1 MTQRDDLNRLGK
13 AERMAIF
20 GAGDPAL
27 ANGAF
32 GFDDLMAELVYGQIW
47 NRPGLS
53 RQDRMA
59 VTLAVLCSVQN
70 QAQLRRHVS
79 AALKLGL
86 TPRAIAEIFIQI
98 GIYRGFAASETALET
113 ARAVFAEEGI
123 TLTADAPA
131 ADAPRTDSLEAL
143 MGRGRDLQGA
153 LHAERRNEGHAAPD
167 NPVTGSIYPLV
178 VQYCYGEI
186 WDRPGLDRRVRAIC
200 AVASFAALDHDILLR
215 KFILSALNIGASRS
229 DITEALI
236 QGGPYNGFAFMLK
249 ALNIASEAFA
259 SLDKA

>member
-13 AERMAIF
+13 AERAAIF
-20 GAGDPAL
+20 GAGEAAL
-27 ANGAF
+27 ANGALGF
-32 GFDDLMAELVYGQIW
+32 GDLMAELVYGTIW

-59 VTLAVLCSVQN
+59 VTLAVLCSLQN
-70 QAQLRRHVS
+70 QAQLRRHVA

-86 TPRAIAEIFIQI
+86 TPRAIVEILIQI
-98 GIYRGFAASETALET
+98 GIYRGFAASESALET
-113 ARAVFAEEGI
+113 ALAVFAEAGI
-123 TLTADAPA
+123 TLEADT
-131 ADAPRTDSLEAL
+131 PRTDTLEAL
-143 MGRGRDLQGA
+143 MERGRGLQAA
-153 LHAERRNEGHAAPD
+153 LHAERRHEGHAAPD

-186 WDRPGLDRRVRAIC
+186 WDRPGLDRRLRALC

-215 KFILSALNIGASRS
+215 KFILSALNIGASRHE
-229 DITEALI
+229 IIEALI

-249 ALNIASEAFA
+249 ALNIAQEAFA
-259 SLDKA
+259 GLDKV

>member
-1 MTQRDDLNRLGK
+1 MTQRADVNRLGK
-13 AERMAIF
+13 AERAEIF
-20 GAGDPAL
+20 GAGEAAL
-27 ANGAF
+27 ANDALGF
-32 GFDDLMAELVYGQIW
+32 GDLMAELVYGQIW

-70 QAQLRRHVS
+70 QAQLRRHVA

-86 TPRAIAEIFIQI
+86 TPRAIVEVLIQI

-113 ARAVFAEEGI
+113 ALAVFAEQGI
-123 TLTADAPA
+123 TLE
-131 ADAPRTDSLEAL
+131 ADAPRSDTLDVL
-143 MGRGRDLQGA
+143 MERGRDLQGA
-153 LHAERRNEGHAAPD
+153 LHAERRHEGHASPD
-167 NPVTGSIYPLV
+167 NPATGSIYPLV

-215 KFILSALNIGASRS
+215 KFILSALNIGASRG
-229 DITEALI
+229 DIIEALI

-249 ALNIASEAFA
+249 ALNSAQEAFA
-259 SLDKA
+259 SLDRA

>member
-1 MTQRDDLNRLGK
+1 MTQRADVNRLGK
-13 AERMAIF
+13 AERAEIF
-20 GAGDPAL
+20 GAGEAAL
-27 ANGAF
+27 ANDALGF
-32 GFDDLMAELVYGQIW
+32 GDLMAELVYGQIW

-53 RQDRMA
+53 RQERMA

-70 QAQLRRHVS
+70 QAQLRRHVA

-86 TPRAIAEIFIQI
+86 TPRAIVEILIQI

-113 ARAVFAEEGI
+113 ALAVFAEHGI
-123 TLTADAPA
+123 TLEADP
-131 ADAPRTDSLEAL
+131 PRSDTLEVL
-143 MGRGRDLQGA
+143 MERGRDLQGA
-153 LHAERRNEGHAAPD
+153 LHAERRHEGHAAPD

-186 WDRPGLDRRVRAIC
+186 WDRPGLDRRLRALC

-215 KFILSALNIGASRS
+215 KFILSALNIGASRG
-229 DITEALI
+229 DIIEALI

-249 ALNIASEAFA
+249 ALNIAQEAFA
-259 SLDKA
+259 TLDRA

>member
-1 MTQRDDLNRLGK
+1 MTQRADLNRLGK
-13 AERMAIF
+13 AERAEIF
-20 GAGDPAL
+20 GAGEAAL
-27 ANGAF
+27 ANDALGF
-32 GFDDLMAELVYGQIW
+32 GDLMAELVYGNIW

-53 RQDRMA
+53 RQERMA

-70 QAQLRRHVS
+70 QAQLRRHVA

-86 TPRAIAEIFIQI
+86 TPHAIVEILIQI

-113 ARAVFAEEGI
+113 ALAVFAEHGI
-123 TLTADAPA
+123 TLEAEASRA
-131 ADAPRTDSLEAL
+131 DSLETL
-143 MGRGRDLQGA
+143 MERGRDLQGA
-153 LHAERRNEGHAAPD
+153 LHAERRHEGHAAPD

-186 WDRPGLDRRVRAIC
+186 WDRPGLDRRLRALC

-215 KFILSALNIGASRS
+215 KFILSALNIGASRG
-229 DITEALI
+229 DIIEALI

-249 ALNIASEAFA
+249 ALNIAQEAFA
-259 SLDKA
+259 TLDKA

>member
-1 MTQRDDLNRLGK
+1 MTQRNDLNRLGK
-13 AERMAIF
+13 AERAAIF
-20 GAGDPAL
+20 GAGEAAL

-70 QAQLRRHVS
+70 QAQLRRHIA

-86 TPRAIAEIFIQI
+86 MPRAIAEIFIQI

-113 ARAVFAEEGI
+113 ARAVFAEQGI
-123 TLTADAPA
+123 TLE
-131 ADAPRTDSLEAL
+131 ADAPRADSLEAL

-153 LHAERRNEGHAAPD
+153 LHAERRNEGHASPD

>member
-1 MTQRDDLNRLGK
+1 MTERQDLNRSGTALR
-13 AERMAIF
+13 AEMF
-20 GAGDPAL
+20 GAGEAAL
-27 ANGAF
+27 ANGALGF
-32 GFDDLMAELVYGQIW
+32 GDLMAELVYGNIW

-70 QAQLRRHVS
+70 QAQLRRHIT

-86 TPRAIAEIFIQI
+86 TPRAIVEILIQI
-98 GIYRGFAASETALET
+98 GIYRGFAASESALET
-113 ARAVFAEEGI
+113 ALAVFAEEGI
-123 TLTADAPA
+123 TLEADPPR
-131 ADAPRTDSLEAL
+131 ADPLDAL
-143 MGRGRDLQGA
+143 MARGRELQGA
-153 LHAERRNEGHAAPD
+153 LHAERRHEGHASPD

-186 WDRPGLDRRVRAIC
+186 WDRPGLDRRIRALC

-215 KFILSALNIGASRS
+215 KFILSALNIGASQG
-229 DITEALI
+229 DIIEALI

-249 ALNIASEAFA
+249 ALNIAQEAFA
-259 SLDKA
+259 TLDKA

>member
-1 MTQRDDLNRLGK
+1 MTQRDDLNRSGTALR
-13 AERMAIF
+13 AEIF
-20 GAGDPAL
+20 GAGDAAL

-32 GFDDLMAELVYGQIW
+32 GFGDLMAELVYGNIW
-47 NRPGLS
+47 NRRGLS
-53 RQDRMA
+53 HQERMA

-70 QAQLRRHVS
+70 QAQLRRHVV
-79 AALKLGL
+79 AALNLDL
-86 TPRAIAEIFIQI
+86 TPRAIVEILIQI

-113 ARAVFAEEGI
+113 ALAVFAEHGI
-123 TLTADAPA
+123 SLE

-143 MGRGRDLQGA
+143 MVRGRDLQGA
-153 LHAERRNEGHAAPD
+153 LHAERRHEGHAAPD

-186 WDRPGLDRRVRAIC
+186 WDRPGLDRRLRALC

-215 KFILSALNIGASRS
+215 KFILSALNIGASRG
-229 DITEALI
+229 DIIEALI

-249 ALNIASEAFA
+249 ALNIAQEAFA
-259 SLDKA
+259 TLDKV

>member
-1 MTQRDDLNRLGK
+1 MTERQDLNRSGTALR
-13 AERMAIF
+13 AEMF
-20 GAGDPAL
+20 GAGEAAL
-27 ANGAF
+27 ANGALGF
-32 GFDDLMAELVYGQIW
+32 GDLMAELVYGNIW

-70 QAQLRRHVS
+70 QAQLRRHIT

-86 TPRAIAEIFIQI
+86 TPRAIVEILIQI
-98 GIYRGFAASETALET
+98 GIYPGFAASESALET
-113 ARAVFAEEGI
+113 ALAVFAEEGI
-123 TLTADAPA
+123 TLEADP
-131 ADAPRTDSLEAL
+131 PRVDPLDAL
-143 MGRGRDLQGA
+143 MARGRELQGA
-153 LHAERRNEGHAAPD
+153 LHAERRHEGHASPD

-186 WDRPGLDRRVRAIC
+186 WDRPGLDRRIRALC

-215 KFILSALNIGASRS
+215 KFILSALNIGASQG
-229 DITEALI
+229 DIIEALI

-249 ALNIASEAFA
+249 ALNIAQEAFA
-259 SLDKA
+259 TLDKA

>member
-1 MTQRDDLNRLGK
+1 MTQRDDVNRSGR
-13 AERMAIF
+13 AERAEIF
-20 GAGDPAL
+20 GAGDAAL

-32 GFDDLMAELVYGQIW
+32 GFGDLMAELVYGNIW

-53 RQDRMA
+53 RQERMA

-70 QAQLRRHVS
+70 QAQLRRHVA
-79 AALKLGL
+79 AALKLRL
-86 TPRAIAEIFIQI
+86 TPRAIVEILIQI
-98 GIYRGFAASETALET
+98 GIYRGFAASESALET
-113 ARAVFAEEGI
+113 ALAVFAEQGI
-123 TLTADAPA
+123 TLE
-131 ADAPRTDSLEAL
+131 ADAPRADPLETL
-143 MGRGRDLQGA
+143 MERGRDLQGA
-153 LHAERRNEGHAAPD
+153 LHAERRHEGHASPD
-167 NPVTGSIYPLV
+167 NPATGSIYPLV

>member
-1 MTQRDDLNRLGK
+1 
-13 AERMAIF
+13 
-20 GAGDPAL
+20 
-27 ANGAF
+27 
-32 GFDDLMAELVYGQIW
+32 
-47 NRPGLS
+47 
-53 RQDRMA
+53 
-59 VTLAVLCSVQN
+59 
-70 QAQLRRHVS
+70 LRRHVA

-86 TPRAIAEIFIQI
+86 TPRAIVEILIQI

-113 ARAVFAEEGI
+113 ARAVFAEQGI
-123 TLTADAPA
+123 ALEVDP
-131 ADAPRTDSLEAL
+131 PRADSLEAL

-153 LHAERRNEGHAAPD
+153 LHAERRHEGHAAPD

-186 WDRPGLDRRVRAIC
+186 WDRPGLDRRLRALC

-215 KFILSALNIGASRS
+215 KFILSALNIGASRG
-229 DITEALI
+229 DIIEALI

-249 ALNIASEAFA
+249 ALNIAQEAFA

>member
-1 MTQRDDLNRLGK
+1 MTERQDLNRSGTALR
-13 AERMAIF
+13 AEMF
-20 GAGDPAL
+20 GAGEAAL
-27 ANGAF
+27 ANGALGF
-32 GFDDLMAELVYGQIW
+32 GDLMAELVYGNIW

-70 QAQLRRHVS
+70 QAQLRRHIT

-86 TPRAIAEIFIQI
+86 TPRAIVEILIQI
-98 GIYRGFAASETALET
+98 GIYRGFAASESALET
-113 ARAVFAEEGI
+113 ALAVFAEEGI
-123 TLTADAPA
+123 TLEADP
-131 ADAPRTDSLEAL
+131 PRVDPLDAL
-143 MGRGRDLQGA
+143 MARGRELQGA
-153 LHAERRNEGHAAPD
+153 LHAERRHEGHASPD

-186 WDRPGLDRRVRAIC
+186 WDRPGLDRRIRALC

-215 KFILSALNIGASRS
+215 KFILSALNIGASQG
-229 DITEALI
+229 DIIEALI

-249 ALNIASEAFA
+249 ALNIAQEAFA
-259 SLDKA
+259 TLDKA

>member
-1 MTQRDDLNRLGK
+1 MTERQDLNRSGTALR
-13 AERMAIF
+13 AEMF
-20 GAGDPAL
+20 GAGEAAL
-27 ANGAF
+27 ANGALGF
-32 GFDDLMAELVYGQIW
+32 GDLMAELVYGNIW

-70 QAQLRRHVS
+70 QAQLRRHIT

-86 TPRAIAEIFIQI
+86 TPRAIVEILIQI
-98 GIYRGFAASETALET
+98 GIYRGFAASESALET
-113 ARAVFAEEGI
+113 ALAVFAEEGI
-123 TLTADAPA
+123 TLEADPPR
-131 ADAPRTDSLEAL
+131 ADPLDAL
-143 MGRGRDLQGA
+143 MARGRELQGA
-153 LHAERRNEGHAAPD
+153 LHAERRHEGHASPD

-186 WDRPGLDRRVRAIC
+186 WDRPGLDRRIRALC

-215 KFILSALNIGASRS
+215 KFILAALNIGASQG
-229 DITEALI
+229 DIIEALI

-249 ALNIASEAFA
+249 ALNIAQEAFA
-259 SLDKA
+259 TLDKA

>member
-1 MTQRDDLNRLGK
+1 MTQRADVNRLGK
-13 AERMAIF
+13 AERAEIF
-20 GAGDPAL
+20 GAGEAAL
-27 ANGAF
+27 ANDALGF
-32 GFDDLMAELVYGQIW
+32 GDLMAELVYGQIW

-53 RQDRMA
+53 RQERMA

-70 QAQLRRHVS
+70 QAQLRRHVA

-86 TPRAIAEIFIQI
+86 TPRAIVEILIQI
-98 GIYRGFAASETALET
+98 GIYRGFTASESALET

-123 TLTADAPA
+123 PLEAV
-131 ADAPRTDSLEAL
+131 APRIDTLEAL

-153 LHAERRNEGHAAPD
+153 LHAERRDEGHAAPD

-186 WDRPGLDRRVRAIC
+186 WDRPGLDRRLRALC

-229 DITEALI
+229 DIIEALI

-249 ALNIASEAFA
+249 ALNIAQEAFA